1 MPSKLQNTV
10 SLYNETLK
18 EISRSPENWAS
29 FLITASNNYKYNFAN
44 QVLIFVQRPDAT
56 ACADIDTWNKK
67 VKRWVNKGAKGIALL
82 EEKNGQNY
90 LKHVFD
96 VSDTHNYRGT
106 KLNLWKVDEKYNDDI
121 IESLEAQ
128 FGDLENKS
136 SLAEAII
143 SASYNSVEDN
153 LPDYLSDLIASK
165 ENSLLE
171 ELDDFN
177 IEVKFRALVSNS
189 VAFVTMQRCGINPYD
204 YFSIDDFRG
213 IVEFNTLDTLSR
225 IGAATS
231 DIAENNLREIHN
243 TINKL
248 QIKEKKLKGCFIGRQ
263 YIVREQDL
271 KNFIS
276 KLEVKNEN

>member
-44 QVLIFVQRPDAT
+44 QVLIFVQRPEAT

-96 VSDTHNYRGT
+96 VTDTHNYRGT
-106 KLNLWKVDEKYNDDI
+106 QLNLWKVDEKYKDDI

-136 SLAEAII
+136 NLAEAII

-153 LPDYLSDLIASK
+153 IPDYLADLITSK
-165 ENSLLE
+165 EDSLLE

-177 IEVKFRALVSNS
+177 IEVEFRALLSNS
-189 VAFVTMQRCGINPYD
+189 VAFATMQRCGINPYD

-231 DIAENNLREIHN
+231 DIAENIRERRRI
-243 TINKL
+243 L
-248 QIKEKKLKGCFIGRQ
+248 
-263 YIVREQDL
+263 Y
-271 KNFIS
+271 
-276 KLEVKNEN
+276 